1 MLWALFKKKFFFQK
15 ILIEDWRISQKNLAP
30 LGKKIDL
37 LPDEVKYFMFEIRF
51 FIQIKHNCIFSLLS
65 YPWFYFTEC
74 PLLWVPHARADAFLA
89 QGIHSV
95 QRQIALW

>member
-37 LPDEVKYFMFEIRF
+37 LPDEVK
-51 FIQIKHNCIFSLLS
+51 IFHVWN
-65 YPWFYFTEC
+65 PIFYSNQT
-74 PLLWVPHARADAFLA
+74 
-89 QGIHSV
+89 
-95 QRQIALW
+95 